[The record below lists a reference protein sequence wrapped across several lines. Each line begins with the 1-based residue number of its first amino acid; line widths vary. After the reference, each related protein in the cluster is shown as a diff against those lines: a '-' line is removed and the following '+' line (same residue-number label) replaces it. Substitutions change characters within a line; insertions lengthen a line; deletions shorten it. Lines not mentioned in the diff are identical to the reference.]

1 MQSSD
6 QRQQHE
12 RGGKKGPRVRSAQ
25 SFSFLYLIFFS
36 FSVIP
41 NVSHQRTSHP
51 DTFLHASPPGTQRRR
66 APAPRLR
73 PPGQQ
78 LPRVPQA
85 IFQG

>member
-12 RGGKKGPRVRSAQ
+12 RGQKAPGPIHPVICLL
-25 SFSFLYLIFFS
+25 FTLFFFFFS
-36 FSVIP
+36 SSP

-51 DTFLHASPPGTQRRR
+51 DTSACKSNRPRRR

-78 LPRVPQA
+78 LPRGPQA